1 MEIWNNIGGT
11 LIYQLKEN
19 PRFPDK
25 PDSSTIVPS
34 MESPKNRG
42 DNYGLRLTAYYK
54 VLPKKLKLKLKLNLL
69 NVDTRRKWLPN
80 LPSQGFMLKAIDDNL

>member
-25 PDSSTIVPS
+25 PDLSSIVPS
-34 MESPKNRG
+34 MESPTNRG

-54 VLPKKLKLKLKLNLL
+54 VLLKKLKLNLF
-69 NVDTRRKWLPN
+69 NVDTLRKLLPN
-80 LPSQGFMLKAIDDNL
+80 FPSQGLMLKAFDDYL